1 MSGESAARKLNT
13 KTMNITSTDL
23 RYPIGRYEP
32 RPFSTQQKEEW
43 LNDIKF
49 LPQLLENAVI
59 NLDEAQLQ
67 TPYREEGWTVQQ
79 LVHHVADS
87 HMNAY
92 CRFKLGLTEEN
103 PAIRPYDQAAW
114 ANLGD
119 TAKIPINIS
128 LTLLYALHTR
138 WHSLI
143 SDLELKDWE
152 RTVFHPEYQK
162 EMTLWYL
169 LGMYAWHGKHHVAHI
184 TGLRERNKW

>member
-1 MSGESAARKLNT
+1 
-13 KTMNITSTDL
+13 MNIATTDL
-23 RYPIGRYEP
+23 RYPTGKYEP
-32 RPFSTQQKEEW
+32 RPFSQQQKEEW

-67 TPYREEGWTVQQ
+67 TPYRDGGWTIQQ
-79 LVHHVADS
+79 VVHHVADS

-103 PAIRPYDQAAW
+103 PTIRPYDQAAW
-114 ANLGD
+114 ANLSD

-138 WHSLI
+138 WYSLI
-143 SDLELKDWE
+143 SDQELKDWE
-152 RTVFHPEYQK
+152 RTVFHPEHQK

-184 TGLRERNKW
+184 TSLRERNKW